1 MLIFLILLLIVIF
14 IILSVYKRQVNFYIS
29 GFDSGFSFSDL
40 KLLWKVSTLCK
51 LDDPK
56 SLFYSDE
63 SLKVCMEK
71 ISNIANSDNSAR
83 MQLILSKL
91 FEYKTKLKNESDN
104 KKTIDSTKVLS
115 VGQKLRVIL
124 PGEGVFSSEILG
136 NGKDLVISVPKQ
148 KNRVTIPGENWVN
161 KVINIYLWRKGD
173 ARYVFDTTVTS
184 QGMYVGKSSL
194 CVKHSYNLVRSQK
207 RKSVRAK
214 CKIFGQLFIIK
225 SENVDPYTVE
235 TKNGYKCLIEDI
247 SESGALIRIGGK
259 GVQNIKIKLQF
270 SIESRLIVMFGVVRT
285 VEFNEEEN
293 QTLLHFECTNI
304 DTTMKNDVLR
314 YVYNIMPQSQK
325 EIIQAMDE
333 IEESEKEDETN
344 EKHSDSEKSTDFTEV
359 INHLDNQNQNNGISD
374 DNTKIES
381 KEIQEQV
388 YEEEIE
394 TSSDAIEN
402 DILENTSSKSKET
415 IPEEDISDDTI
426 NIFD

>member
-1 MLIFLILLLIVIF
+1 
-14 IILSVYKRQVNFYIS
+14 
-29 GFDSGFSFSDL
+29 
-40 KLLWKVSTLCK
+40 
-51 LDDPK
+51 
-56 SLFYSDE
+56 
-63 SLKVCMEK
+63 MEK

-91 FEYKTKLKNESDN
+91 FEYKTKLKNETDN

-148 KNRVTIPGENWVN
+148 KNIVTIPGEKWVN

-184 QGMYVGKSSL
+184 QGMYIGKSSL

-214 CKIFGQLFIIK
+214 CKIFGQLYIIK
-225 SENVDPYTVE
+225 SEDVDPYTVE
-235 TKNGYKCLIEDI
+235 TKNGEKCLIEDI

-270 SIESRLIVMFGVVRT
+270 SIESRLIVMYGVVRT

-359 INHLDNQNQNNGISD
+359 INHLDNQNQNNEISD

-388 YEEEIE
+388 YEEKIE